1 MTPRRAVL
9 LAFLVFAACA
19 EAPDAPSPE
28 GTENPAQTPVETPP
42 GALTVPDPRRQEPG
56 VPGSDVPEERWED
69 GPGTCYAYARYVARI
84 GVADAGGDAVAI
96 FRREGE
102 ARALCTAPA
111 GRAVYA
117 SEAEATFFFG
127 LVGDFLLLDEGTGP
141 NGRTVRVVDLTSGS
155 VVHEATYEEPI
166 VVEAG
171 ALLYGM
177 EPEVVQTPA
186 ELEALGGACPE
197 APAWFDDGLSV
208 GLSPQMRYDFATRTG
223 TPTGEVLCVPIQ

>member
-1 MTPRRAVL
+1 MSPRLSLA
-9 LAFLVFAACA
+9 AFLVLAACA

-28 GTENPAQTPVETPP
+28 GTENPDAVSPVEAPP

-56 VPGSDVPEERWED
+56 VPGSDVPEERWEERQ
-69 GPGTCYAYARYVARI
+69 GTCYAYPRYVARI
-84 GVADAGGDAVAI
+84 GSTDAGGDAVAV
-96 FRREGE
+96 FRREGD

-111 GRAVYA
+111 GRAVFT

-141 NGRTVRVVDLTSGS
+141 NGRTVRVVDLARGS

-166 VVEAG
+166 VVEGG

-177 EPEVVQTPA
+177 EPEVVETAA
-186 ELEALGGACPE
+186 ELAALGAECPE
-197 APAWFDDGLSV
+197 AAEWFEGGLSV

-223 TPTGEVLCVPIQ
+223 TPTGEVLCVPLQ